1 MKKSNRAVILL
12 AAFTLL
18 SVGGDVLA
26 CPDIAYA
33 HHGQEHHIRRRY
45 EFSDSRLFGPG
56 NLGSW
61 EHHDGCRR
69 YVYHDGSCAK
79 GWTII
84 GGETFYFDEEGN
96 ALTDSF
102 LSNEGKL
109 RYLKDDGMML
119 RNKEAAFDGITYI
132 IDGEGTCVP
141 ASQTSVYDETAM
153 EYAKGLIGDIISA
166 GMTEQQKA
174 DAIYDYVRTNYTYTT
189 TGPLSDCA
197 YSAFYG
203 FRRKSGNCFE
213 YAAVSHYL
221 LSAAGFDDI
230 IVARQSD
237 NYHFWNLVR
246 TSEGWRHFDTTPWEG
261 YERMCLRDT
270 KYLEDNYW
278 DTNNFDKEAYPASL

>member
-1 MKKSNRAVILL
+1 MKRSNRAVILL

-132 IDGEGTCVP
+132 IDGEFIFNVNGEEHLCK
-141 ASQTSVYDETAM
+141 AGDSLHF
-153 EYAKGLIGDIISA
+153 AKN
-166 GMTEQQKA
+166 MTHGCKC
-174 DAIYDYVRTNYTYTT
+174 IKKGR
-189 TGPLSDCA
+189 
-197 YSAFYG
+197 
-203 FRRKSGNCFE
+203 
-213 YAAVSHYL
+213 L
-221 LSAAGFDDI
+221 L
-230 IVARQSD
+230 
-237 NYHFWNLVR
+237 
-246 TSEGWRHFDTTPWEG
+246 DTFTP
-261 YERMCLRDT
+261 ER
-270 KYLEDNYW
+270 EDFL
-278 DTNNFDKEAYPASL
+278 NN